1 MISFLKGFWYAF
13 RGVAESI
20 CAERN
25 MRVHIVISLY
35 VLYFSQ
41 FYELSVARFALVI
54 AVIAFVLALE
64 LMNTA
69 VERVCDAVTTEKN
82 PLIKMAKDAAAGA
95 VLIGA
100 VASVVIGVLIFW
112 DTRILWEIISS
123 LCYSPEGLTIF
134 ILTLLASSVFV
145 VVGPKELVDSI
156 KTMGELEKEFEK
168 ADKKE
173 DKKIETENN

>member
-41 FYELSVARFALVI
+41 YYELSVTRFALVI

-64 LMNTA
+64 LINTA
-69 VERVCDAVTTEKN
+69 IERACDAITTEQN
-82 PLIKMAKDAAAGA
+82 PLVKMAKDASAGA

-100 VASVVIGVLIFW
+100 SASVVIGVIIFW
-112 DTRILWEIISS
+112 DTEILWNIISS
-123 LCYSPEGLTIF
+123 LCYSPESLTIF

-145 VVGPKELVDSI
+145 VVGPKELVDSV
-156 KTMGELEKEFEK
+156 KTMVKLRRELEKDDKEI
-168 ADKKE
+168 DKKSE
-173 DKKIETENN
+173 VENK

>member
-1 MISFLKGFWYAF
+1 
-13 RGVAESI
+13 
-20 CAERN
+20 
-25 MRVHIVISLY
+25 
-35 VLYFSQ
+35 
-41 FYELSVARFALVI
+41 
-54 AVIAFVLALE
+54 
-64 LMNTA
+64 MNTA
-69 VERVCDAVTTEKN
+69 VERVCDAVTTEQN